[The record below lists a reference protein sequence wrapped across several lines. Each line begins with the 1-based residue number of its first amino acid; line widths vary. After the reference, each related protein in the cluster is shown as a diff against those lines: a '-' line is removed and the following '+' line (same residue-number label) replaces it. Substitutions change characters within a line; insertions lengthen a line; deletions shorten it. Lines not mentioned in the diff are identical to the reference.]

1 VHSSI
6 KNTVTSNGALGS
18 AITSELYSI
27 PNVGSGQSL
36 VFDNVTTSGYNTK
49 AVFKDHDVYF
59 EKDIIVKGKNLST
72 TLEQIEKRLNIL
84 HPNPEL
90 EARWDELRDLRNRYV
105 ELEREL
111 IEKEKMWNTLKK

>member
-1 VHSSI
+1 MQSYI
-6 KNTVTSNGALGS
+6 KNTVTSNGVLGS
-18 AITSELYSI
+18 TITDCSM
-27 PNVGSGQSL
+27 PNGSSGQYL
-36 VFDNVTTSGYNTK
+36 VFDNYNTK

>member
-1 VHSSI
+1 MHSSI
-6 KNTVTSNGALGS
+6 KNTVTSNGVLGS
-18 AITSELYSI
+18 TITDCSI
-27 PNVGSGQSL
+27 
-36 VFDNVTTSGYNTK
+36 SGYNTK

>member
-1 VHSSI
+1 MHSSI
-6 KNTVTSNGALGS
+6 KNTVTSNGVLGS
-18 AITSELYSI
+18 TITDFSVS
-27 PNVGSGQSL
+27 NGSSGQYI